1 MRTLKSGFGIIGAL
15 VPIFYCGSLIY
26 YFLDLSGSMQE
37 AGADGLSPTLLG
49 LGVVSLLFAIPLIMK
64 VVRIFARPRSPGSGP
79 DAPTDDDK
87 SGFDADAAIAR
98 YMVQRSTAPDAPIV
112 SPGRGGPARPSGFGR
127 RTR

>member
-1 MRTLKSGFGIIGAL
+1 MRTLKSRFGVIGAL

-37 AGADGLSPTLLG
+37 AGEDGLSPTQLG
-49 LGVVSLLFAIPLIMK
+49 LGVVSLLFAIPLMMK
-64 VVRIFARPRSPGSGP
+64 VVRIFTRPRSGP

-98 YMVQRSTAPDAPIV
+98 YLAQRSTDAPIV
-112 SPGRGGPARPSGFGR
+112 SPGRGEPARPSGFGR